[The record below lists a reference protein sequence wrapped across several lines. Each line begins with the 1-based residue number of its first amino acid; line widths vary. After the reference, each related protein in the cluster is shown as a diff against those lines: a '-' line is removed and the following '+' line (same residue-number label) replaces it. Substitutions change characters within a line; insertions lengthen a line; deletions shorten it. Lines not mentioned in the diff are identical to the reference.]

1 MIELDVKDRK
11 ILYQL
16 DLDSRQSFRSLG
28 KKVGLS
34 KDVVTSR
41 VKKLQEKEVIKG
53 FHAVV
58 DYSRVGFNLY
68 RFYFSFQN
76 VTPELKQEIISYF
89 CKNKYSDDVA
99 SLEGVYDLL
108 VVIFVKN
115 NPEAYEFWQQALKR
129 YGKYFSQRVFTAFC
143 HGEYYAN
150 RFLVD
155 QKEFTPKRI
164 YQWLDT
170 GKRLEID
177 EVDYQI
183 IKDISKNSRVS
194 TVKLAQSMDLTAV
207 AVNNRLKKL
216 LDEGIIIA
224 YRLGIDFKKIG
235 YFWYKVNIELNQF
248 ESIDGIVNYLKA
260 NPHFSYICRSIGYVD
275 LEVGLILRNTHELRQ
290 IMEDVSSRFPD
301 AIKDYSY
308 FYIVKYHKAFGF

>member
-34 KDVVTSR
+34 KDVVTGR
-41 VKKLQEKEVIKG
+41 VKKLQENGVIKG
-53 FHAVV
+53 FPALV
-58 DYSRVGFNLY
+58 DYSQFGFNLY

-76 VTPELKQEIISYF
+76 VGPELKQEIISYF
-89 CKNKYSDDVA
+89 CKNKYSDDVVEF
-99 SLEGVYDLL
+99 EGKYDLC
-108 VVIFVKN
+108 VCIFVKN

-164 YQWLDT
+164 CQWLDT
-170 GKRLEID
+170 GKRIEID

-183 IKDISKNSRVS
+183 IKGISENSRVS
-194 TVKLAQSMDLTAV
+194 TVKLAQSLGLTAT
-207 AVNNRLKKL
+207 AVNNRMKKL

-235 YFWYKVNIELNQF
+235 YFVYKVNIELNQF
-248 ESIDGIVNYLKA
+248 ESVDKIVNYLKS
-260 NPHFSYICRSIGYVD
+260 NPYFTYICKSIGFVD
-275 LEVGLILRNTHELRQ
+275 LEIGFVLRNTHELRE

-308 FYIVKYHKAFGF
+308 FYVVKYHKTFGF